1 MVVAKRELWVSDDA
15 AKATAGHCTADWKAS
30 GVSIDSRTVE
40 TGDLFIALKGPQFD
54 GHRFVKAALANGAA
68 AAMVSERPDDVA
80 EDAPLLLVDD
90 TLQALTDLG
99 QAGRARVSA
108 QVCAVTG
115 SVGKTSTKEALR
127 LALSS
132 SGSTHASIASFN
144 NHWGVPLSLARM
156 PRDVDYGVF
165 ELGMNHAGELT
176 PLSQLVKPDVAVI
189 TNVEPVH
196 LEFFDSVADIADAKA
211 EIFAGMVTGGTAVLN
226 RDNAYFERL
235 RASAEAAGVDRVI
248 GFGSHSE
255 ADARL
260 TSIATHPTCSCISA
274 DICGQVVTY
283 KVGAPGRHWAYNSL
297 AVLATVYALKADLG
311 LAALALADMT
321 PLKGR
326 GRRMS
331 IGLGEDSF
339 LLIDDSYNASP
350 VSMRAALELL
360 GASQP
365 GPRGRRVAVL
375 GDMLELGED
384 AEELHAGLVDEFVG
398 NGIDLVFLCGENM
411 EALYQILPGRI
422 QGIHTEDSETLLPHV
437 VAAVRAGDVVLVKG
451 SLGSR
456 MEPIVNA
463 LAEVGDEP
471 PQAAVQ

>member
-1 MVVAKRELWVSDDA
+1 MGKRELWSSDDI
-15 AKATAGHCTADWKAS
+15 AKATDGRSTGSWKVD

-40 TGDLFIALKGPQFD
+40 PGDLFIALKGPQFD
-54 GHRFVKAALANGAA
+54 GHQFVKTALDNGAA
-68 AAMVSERPDDVA
+68 AALVSERPADLD
-80 EDAPLLLVDD
+80 ENAPLLQVDD
-90 TLQALTDLG
+90 TLQALTALG
-99 QAGRARVSA
+99 RAGRARVSA
-108 QVCAVTG
+108 RLCAVTG

-132 SGSTHASIASFN
+132 SGSTHASVASYN

-156 PRDVDYGVF
+156 PSDTDFGVF

-211 EIFAGMVTGGTAVLN
+211 EVFAGMASGGVAVLN
-226 RDNAYFERL
+226 RDNAYFDQL
-235 RASAEAAGVDRVI
+235 RSSAEAAGVGRVI
-248 GFGSHSE
+248 SFGSHPE

-260 TSIATHPTCSCISA
+260 TSIATHPTCNCISA
-274 DICGQVVTY
+274 DICGQAVTY
-283 KVGAPGRHWAYNSL
+283 KVGVPGRHWAHNSL
-297 AVLATVYALKADLG
+297 AVLAAVYALKADLG

-326 GRRMS
+326 GRRMTV
-331 IGLGEDSF
+331 GLGDDSF

-360 GASQP
+360 GSTQP

-375 GDMLELGED
+375 GDMLELGES
-384 AEELHAGLVDEFVG
+384 AEELHAELVDEFVG

-422 QGIHTEDSETLLPHV
+422 QGIHTEDSDSLLPHV
-437 VAAVRAGDVVLVKG
+437 VAAARSGDVVLVKG

-456 MEPIVNA
+456 MEPIVKA
-463 LAEVGDEP
+463 LIELGKP
-471 PQAAVQ
+471 PHQAAVQ